1 MEDLVGF
8 FIIEQHVLKT
18 TRTFRTVREVD
29 ELWDEM
35 SIAIVQVVSDGLKGC
50 EDSDTCLTV
59 KVSILRFEQTLEVSS
74 TNAFKTEYAK
84 SICARAM
91 DTMSLH

>member
-18 TRTFRTVREVD
+18 TRTFRTAREVD
-29 ELWDEM
+29 QLWDEM

-50 EDSDTCLTV
+50 EDSNTFLAV
-59 KVSILRFEQTLEVSS
+59 KLSILRFEQTLEVSVAS
-74 TNAFKTEYAK
+74 
-84 SICARAM
+84 SRIRG
-91 DTMSLH
+91 LG